1 MPKKFSVATWNVEH
15 FHNEPS
21 RVKKIA
27 EFIKGQHG
35 GPPTVPDVFV
45 LFEVEGKE
53 VFQEFMTQFPDH
65 RFHLTEG
72 KQTQELFIGVHRKYQ
87 SFTTIR
93 LEFKVMRD
101 SLRPGL
107 LLTLSANGI
116 YYSLLF
122 LHLKSGDKTE
132 DHGLRDSSLLS
143 AFSLKKALDEAGG
156 GQHNYIFAG
165 DLNTM
170 GIDDPAPWSKTLDF
184 GSENEIERISKW
196 AAKKD
201 MKLLSKDKTPVNG
214 ETKEV
219 TWYNGSSG
227 YVPTNLDHVVVSDH
241 MDILDH
247 TGRQNN
253 ISLFGW
259 SKLPQNHWNNWFTD
273 FSDHCLLYFEVW

>member
-15 FHNEPS
+15 FHNETI
-21 RVKKIA
+21 RVKRIA
-27 EFIKGQHG
+27 EFINGQHG
-35 GPPTVPDVFV
+35 GPPNVPDVFV

-72 KQTQELFIGVHRKYQ
+72 KQTQELFIGVHRNFQ
-87 SFTTIR
+87 SFTTVR

-107 LLTLSANGI
+107 LLTLNADGI

-122 LHLKSGDKTE
+122 LHLKSGENTE
-132 DHGLRDSSLLS
+132 DHGLRDSALQS
-143 AFSLKKALDEAGG
+143 AFNLKKALDEAAG

-170 GIDDPAPWSKTLDF
+170 GIDDPVPYSKTLDF
-184 GSENEIERISKW
+184 SSRDEIDRIAKW
-196 AAKKD
+196 ARRKD
-201 MKLLSKDKTPVNG
+201 MKLITKDKTLVNG
-214 ETKEV
+214 QPLEV
-219 TWYNGSSG
+219 SWYNGSSG
-227 YVPTNLDHVVVSDH
+227 YVPTNLDHIVVSEH
-241 MDILDH
+241 MDIRDH
-247 TGRQNN
+247 TGKKGNA
-253 ISLFGW
+253 SLFGW
-259 SKLPQNHWNNWFTD
+259 SRLPQNQWNQWFSD